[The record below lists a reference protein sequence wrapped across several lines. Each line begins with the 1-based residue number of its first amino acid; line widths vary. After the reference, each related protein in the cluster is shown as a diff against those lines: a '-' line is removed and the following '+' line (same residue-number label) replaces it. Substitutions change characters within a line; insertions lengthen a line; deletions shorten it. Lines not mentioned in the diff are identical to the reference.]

1 MMTFLNRP
9 RFQLLAALVLVLAQ
23 ALLLAHASEVDAH
36 ADEES
41 CETCISFKQL
51 GHASLPVAVGPT
63 LPASRRVA
71 NTPGMLPPIT
81 GPDVYPTPP
90 CRAPPDLL
98 QATLLS

>member
-1 MMTFLNRP
+1 MTFLYKP
-9 RFQLLAALVLVLAQ
+9 RFQLLAALLLVLAQ

-36 ADEES
+36 AGEES

-63 LPASRRVA
+63 LPASRQIA
-71 NTPGMLPPIT
+71 NFPNTLPPIT
-81 GPDVYPTPP
+81 GFDACPTPP